1 MTTFNT
7 NPTNADSDD
16 DGLTDGYEV
25 NTSLTDPTNAD
36 SDDGLTDGY
45 EVNTSLT
52 NPSVADSDDDGLTD
66 GYEVNTSSTD
76 PTDTDTDEDGL
87 SDGEEII
94 GIISVANNNYYE
106 LIEGS
111 FTWHA
116 ARDDAISKGGHL
128 ATITSSNEWSIVDAI
143 IVGDV
148 WLGATDENSE
158 GQWEWITGE
167 AGMIR

>member
-1 MTTFNT
+1 MT
-7 NPTNADSDD
+7 NPI
-16 DGLTDGYEV
+16 
-25 NTSLTDPTNAD
+25 
-36 SDDGLTDGY
+36 
-45 EVNTSLT
+45 
-52 NPSVADSDDDGLTD
+52 VADSDDDGLTD

-76 PTDTDTDEDGL
+76 LTDTDTDEDGL

-167 AGMIR
+167 AWNDQVTFGDLVLQIMQEEFLIIFIHMIHGLGMMLHQSVILMVILGIIIF